1 MFSIGLALLEPRG
14 TNRSATTCYH
24 STMTPPADP
33 KPRGPRIHLPP
44 PLLVAVWFFAGYGAD
59 RLVPLRIPVPM
70 VPVSRP
76 LGWLLVLLGAGLAF
90 WAMGLFRRARTT
102 VLPFKA
108 ATTMVIA
115 GPYRFSRN
123 PIYLGMLVSYLGVA
137 LVTGLIW
144 PLLLVPLVQSSL
156 RGLAIDA
163 EEAHLRERFGE
174 QYREYQR
181 RVRRWL

>member
-1 MFSIGLALLEPRG
+1 
-14 TNRSATTCYH
+14 
-24 STMTPPADP
+24 
-33 KPRGPRIHLPP
+33 
-44 PLLVAVWFFAGYGAD
+44 VD
-59 RLVPLRIPVPM
+59 RLLPLRLPASIAPVI
-70 VPVSRP
+70 RP
-76 LGWLLVLLGAGLAF
+76 LGWLLVILGAGLAF
-90 WAMGLFRRARTT
+90 WAMGLFRRARTS

-108 ATTMVIA
+108 ATTMVIE

-123 PIYLGMLVSYLGVA
+123 PIYLGVLVGYLGVA

>member
-1 MFSIGLALLEPRG
+1 MP
-14 TNRSATTCYH
+14 
-24 STMTPPADP
+24 PPAAAQ
-33 KPRGPRIHLPP
+33 RGPRVRIPP
-44 PLLVAVWFFAGYGAD
+44 PLLVAAWFFAGYGAD
-59 RLVPLRIPVPM
+59 RLLPLRIPESVA
-70 VPVSRP
+70 PVSRP
-76 LGWLLVLLGAGLAF
+76 LGWLLVVLGVAF
-90 WAMGLFRRARTT
+90 SLWAMGRFRWAGTT

-108 ATTMVIA
+108 ATTLVIE

-123 PIYLGMLVSYLGVA
+123 PIYLGMLVGYLGVA
-137 LVTGLIW
+137 LVTDLIW

-174 QYREYQR
+174 QYLKYRR